1 MGEQMNWCEW
11 NNLIS
16 LNDLPH
22 DPLCDIDCGMPAT
35 MKVAQHW
42 YCDYHGEI
50 VEHQIAN
57 NLLGGPTK
65 TVKEILDVNK
75 L

>member
-1 MGEQMNWCEW
+1 
-11 NNLIS
+11 
-16 LNDLPH
+16 
-22 DPLCDIDCGMPAT
+22 MPAT

-65 TVKEILDVNK
+65 TVKEILDVDK